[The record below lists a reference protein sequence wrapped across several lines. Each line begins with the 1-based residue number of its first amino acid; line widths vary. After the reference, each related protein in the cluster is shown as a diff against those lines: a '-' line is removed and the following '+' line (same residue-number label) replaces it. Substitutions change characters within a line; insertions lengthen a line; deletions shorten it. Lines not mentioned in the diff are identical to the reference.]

1 MRAPSDKS
9 MSHRAII
16 CAALATGDSRITG
29 LLQSNDVLATLAAMA
44 EFGSEIESEGQGQ
57 WRVRGVGIGGF
68 REPSRVIDFGNSGTG
83 VRLTMGA
90 MATTPIQAVFQG
102 DQSLSRR
109 PMRRVLEPLVQMGAR
124 VQARDNDL
132 LPVMVRGTDRAIP
145 IVYESPVPS
154 AQVKSAI
161 LFAGLNAPGETR
173 VVEKSATRDHTE
185 RLLRLFGTTV
195 NAETRGDGTYVA
207 CVKGHAEL
215 KPCRLTIPGDPSSAA
230 FVAVAALV
238 VPDSEVLI
246 NDVLVNPLRVGLYET
261 LVDMGGDIEFINQRY
276 ISGEPVADLRVS
288 YSELNGVDVP
298 AERAPSM
305 IDEYPILSVAAAAA
319 HGRTT
324 MKGLAE
330 LRFKE
335 SDRLS
340 AIFKGLKRSGLDV
353 TVGDDGIAIEGAGPA
368 TSRTN
373 ARPIPGGSQINT
385 NGDHRIAMSF
395 LTLGLV
401 AQNPIEIDQAHMI
414 ETSFPSYSD
423 LMISLG
429 AEIEDIS

>member
-1 MRAPSDKS
+1 

-16 CAALATGDSRITG
+16 CAALAAGDSRIAG
-29 LLQSNDVLATLAAMA
+29 LLQSDDVLATLAAMA
-44 EFGSEIESEGQGQ
+44 EFGSEIESEGQSE
-57 WRVRGVGIGGF
+57 WRIRGVGVGGF
-68 REPSRVIDFGNSGTG
+68 REPGRVIDFGNSGTG
-83 VRLTMGA
+83 VRLAMGA

-109 PMRRVLEPLVQMGAR
+109 PMRRVLDPLVQMGAR
-124 VQARDNDL
+124 VQARNNDL
-132 LPVMVRGTDRAIP
+132 LPITVRGTDRAIP

-161 LFAGLNAPGETR
+161 LLAGLNAPGETR
-173 VVEKSATRDHTE
+173 VVEKNATRDHTE
-185 RLLRLFGTTV
+185 RLLRLFGATV
-195 NAETRGDGTYVA
+195 DAETGEDGTYVA

-238 VPDSEVLI
+238 VPDSEVVI
-246 NDVLVNPLRVGLYET
+246 NDVIVNPLRIGLYET
-261 LVDMGGDIEFINQRY
+261 LADMGGDIEFINQRY
-276 ISGEPVADLRVS
+276 VSGEPVADLRVS

-319 HGRTT
+319 RGRTT

-340 AIFKGLKRSGLDV
+340 AIFEGLKRSGIDV
-353 TVGDDGIAIEGAGPA
+353 MLGDNDLAIEGAGPS

-373 ARPIPGGSQINT
+373 GRPIPGGIQINT
-385 NGDHRIAMSF
+385 KGDHRIAMSF

-401 AQNPIEIDQAHMI
+401 AQDPIEIDQAHMI
-414 ETSFPSYSD
+414 ETSFPSYPD
-423 LMISLG
+423 VMRSLG
-429 AEIEDIS
+429 AEIEDAS